1 MRGGLVW
8 AFKERVVA
16 QAEREHRSE
25 AGGPRRRGGG
35 RRRGRLPVVAL
46 AGAGVVAL
54 VVVSGGGGCQSY
66 EPRPLDLPGHAG
78 SFLSRRAGDAEA
90 VAHAA
95 TMGRVFD
102 PSDGL
107 SLAEGEVVAL
117 VYNGEARAAR
127 ARALNCVACVG
138 AAGAWEDPTF
148 GVDLARI
155 VESVA
160 EPWKIAGAVG
170 LTVPISG
177 RLRLDRLHAEAE
189 QAAEVMRAV
198 RTEWGVRM
206 GLRRAWIAWSSA
218 RSRAEVTAAALAWC
232 DEIVRIVSEQERL
245 GAVSRAEANV
255 YRIERAMLDLELDRL
270 RSAERRGELEVLRI
284 MGLPPPSGSPGEASL
299 GAGLV
304 PWGIDEVSPAAVGSE
319 ALRARLLSGNADTA
333 VASAEYAVAERLL
346 EWEIR
351 KQYPDIEIGPG
362 VAEEDGLGEV
372 RLGLSVRLPIFNRNK
387 RGIAEAR
394 TARDG
399 LHAEVL
405 AMVERLIGALAQAED
420 RHASAGAVMASIRDS
435 AIPLVEQQAGM
446 VRRLLTLGEANMLV
460 LLETLQQERR
470 VRVELVEARAE
481 VALASVDLA
490 ELAGPDLL
498 ALMGP
503 VPSGMVGHA
512 GQPGS
517 HGAAGDPACK
527 CPECVAARRANPE
540 EHGAETPRSENP

>member
-1 MRGGLVW
+1 M
-8 AFKERVVA
+8 A

-25 AGGPRRRGGG
+25 AGRPQHGGGG
-35 RRRGRLPVVAL
+35 RRRGRVPAVAL
-46 AGAGVVAL
+46 AGAGVVGLA
-54 VVVSGGGGCQSY
+54 VVGGGVGCQSY

-78 SFLSRRAGDAEA
+78 SFLARRADDAE
-90 VAHAA
+90 VSKFAA
-95 TMGRVFD
+95 ASSASAVFD
-102 PSDGL
+102 LSDGL

-117 VYNGEARAAR
+117 VYSGEARAAR
-127 ARALNCVACVG
+127 VRALNCVACVG

-206 GLRRAWIAWSSA
+206 ALRRAWVVWSSA

-232 DEIVRIVSEQERL
+232 DEIVRIVGEQERL

-255 YRIERAMLDLELDRL
+255 YRIERAMLALELDRL
-270 RSAERRGELEVLRI
+270 RAAERRGEMDVLRT
-284 MGLPPPSGSPGEASL
+284 MGLPPPSGSRGESTP

-304 PWGIDEVSPAAVGSE
+304 PWGIDEASPAAVGSD
-319 ALRARLLSGNADTA
+319 ALRARLLSGNADA
-333 VASAEYAVAERLL
+333 AAASAEYAVAERLL

-351 KQYPDIEIGPG
+351 KQYPDVEIGPG
-362 VAEEDGLGEV
+362 LAEEDGLSEV
-372 RLGLSVRLPIFNRNK
+372 RLGVSVRLPIFNRNK

-394 TARDG
+394 TARDS

-420 RHASAGAVMASIRDS
+420 RHASAGAVMASIRD
-435 AIPLVEQQAGM
+435 AAVPMVEEQAAM

-481 VALASVDLA
+481 LAMAAVDLA

-503 VPSGMVGHA
+503 IPPGATGHT
-512 GQPGS
+512 GRPGS
-517 HGAAGDPACK
+517 HGTAADPACN
-527 CPECVAARRANPE
+527 CPECEAARRANPQ
-540 EHGAETPRSENP
+540 EHGAETPRSANP